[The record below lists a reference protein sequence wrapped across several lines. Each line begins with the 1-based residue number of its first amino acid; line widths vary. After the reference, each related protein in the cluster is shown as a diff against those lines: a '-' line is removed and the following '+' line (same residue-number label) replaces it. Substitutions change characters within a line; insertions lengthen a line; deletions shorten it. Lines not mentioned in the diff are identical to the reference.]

1 MLTLKMG
8 VAPEIISGA
17 TEEYH
22 DINLELLL
30 NTFMGGYNSKVAI
43 GKNNLLNTKIHLF
56 LF

>member
-8 VAPEIISGA
+8 VAPKIIVSGA

-30 NTFMGGYNSKVAI
+30 NTFMRD
-43 GKNNLLNTKIHLF
+43 L
-56 LF
+56 